1 MMPASLR
8 FNVFFAWTLCTKPG
22 MGAALSPEARF
33 YYFAYR
39 LNYHEGRQSLVPGKI
54 SGMQQRQLE
63 MPATKQNSLFQNYL
77 KEDLRLA
84 LERVAATDE
93 VNLKTL

>member
-1 MMPASLR
+1 
-8 FNVFFAWTLCTKPG
+8 